1 LTELSGCE
9 FVKNISF
16 MQLVISKP
24 VGIVSYSRSKGNI
37 IPPLLITIRFCWRNI
52 KKVVHLLEIE
62 VGGRIIIKLNFKN

>member
-1 LTELSGCE
+1 
-9 FVKNISF
+9 

-24 VGIVSYSRSKGNI
+24 VSIVSYSRSKGNI
-37 IPPLLITIRFCWRNI
+37 IPPLLITIRFCWRSI